1 MGGTEV
7 KVAGERLVLHPLR
20 AIYWPAQQCLVVSDL
35 HLGKAAHLRKG
46 GAPLPEAHDRST
58 LDRLAAL
65 IGTFAPERLL
75 ILGDLFHSAHN
86 SAWDRTVQW
95 ARSLACAIELVPGNH
110 DVLAERRYTEA
121 GITVHPE
128 RLIRGSFQFAHAD
141 EGEHAGCTISG
152 HVHPGV
158 MLAGRGRQSMRLPC
172 FLVNDRRVLLPAFGT
187 STGTF
192 VVQPGRMD
200 RVYACTDS
208 LVLEVTNA
216 VVPPVRA
223 RG

>member
-1 MGGTEV
+1 MQHIVVHRE
-7 KVAGERLVLHPLR
+7 AFVLHPHR
-20 AIYWPAQQCLVVSDL
+20 ALYWPAQRCLVVSDL

-46 GAPLPEAHDRST
+46 GAPLPEAHDHST
-58 LDRLAAL
+58 LDRLNAL
-65 IGTFAPERLL
+65 IGTFAPKRLL
-75 ILGDLFHSAHN
+75 VLGDLFHSAHN
-86 SAWDRTVQW
+86 SAWDRAVQW
-95 ARSLACAIELVPGNH
+95 ARSIPCAIELVPGNH
-110 DVLAERRYTEA
+110 DMLAERRYAEA

-128 RLIRGSFQFAHAD
+128 RWTLGGFQFVHAD
-141 EGEHAGCTISG
+141 EGEHPGCTISG

-158 MLAGRGRQSMRLPC
+158 VLAGRGRQSMRLPC
-172 FLVNDRRVLLPAFGT
+172 FLISDRRLLLPAFGT

-192 VVQPGRMD
+192 VVQPDRAD

-208 LVLEVTNA
+208 LVLDVTNA